1 MEVNQYLEMFIEESK
16 DHLQACSE
24 HLLELEKNP
33 DDLAIVG
40 EIFRSAHTLKGMSA
54 TMGFEDLADLT
65 HKMENVLDA
74 IRNEKIHVS
83 PEILDVVFE
92 SVDHLEE
99 MVMDIA
105 NGGDGKRDVSSTVAQ
120 LKRIELGEYAI
131 PEVVA
136 TTETPVTAVTS
147 VLEYDS
153 FEQTVISQSTE
164 QGFNAF
170 EISVRLRED
179 CLLKAARVFMVF
191 EILEKDGDVIKSNPS
206 VEKLEDEQFDQQFS
220 VAFVTK
226 ESAEDMKNKI
236 MKVSEV
242 EEVIVATLG
251 TPVTAVASVLE
262 YDSFE
267 QTVIAQSAEQ
277 GFNAFEISVKLRED
291 CLLKAARVFM
301 VFEILEKDG
310 DVIKSNPS
318 VEKLEDEQFD
328 QQFSVA
334 LVTKESAEDMQ
345 KKIMKVSEVEE
356 VIVATIE
363 QKQHSEKEPAIQEVA
378 ATATVEV
385 EAQPATTPEKN
396 NAAPTPAKAPAP
408 AKTDKS
414 HAPVGNKTIRVNI
427 ERLDILMNLFEEL
440 VIDRGRLQSI
450 ATEVNHGELNET
462 VERMSRVMGDLQTII
477 LTMRMVPVETVF
489 NRFPKMIRQ
498 LSRDLNKKI
507 NLEIIGAET
516 ELDRTVID
524 EIGDPLVHLIRNSVD
539 HGIENPTAR
548 RAKGKPEEGTVV
560 LRAYHSG
567 NYVFIEIEDDGAGI
581 NREKVLAKAISK
593 GIVTQEQSYSMSD
606 KQINELI
613 LASGFSTADVISDVS
628 GRGVGLDV
636 VKTTI
641 ESLGGNISIES
652 TQDVGS
658 IFSIQLPLTL
668 SIISVMLVEIE
679 KEIYAIPLSSIIETS
694 IIRSSEIMNAHNQKV
709 IDFRGKVVP
718 LVFLEEIFEVPRK
731 EPQDDEFHSVVIVR
745 KGEKLAGLVV
755 DSFIGQQEIVL
766 KSLGNYLTNIFA
778 ISGATILGNGKVA
791 LIVDCNAL
799 IK

>member
-16 DHLQACSE
+16 EHLQACSE

-33 DDLAIVG
+33 SDLTIVG

-54 TMGFEDLADLT
+54 TMGYEDLADLT

-74 IRNEKIHVS
+74 IRNEKIHVT

-105 NGGDGKRDVSSTVAQ
+105 NGGDGKRDVSSTVAK
-120 LKRIELGEYAI
+120 LKLIESGEQVVE
-131 PEVVA
+131 EVAATVA
-136 TTETPVTAVTS
+136 PVAS
-147 VLEYDS
+147 ALEYDS
-153 FEQTVISQSTE
+153 FEQTVITQSFE
-164 QGFNAF
+164 QDFNAF
-170 EISVRLRED
+170 EITVRLRED
-179 CLLKAARVFMVF
+179 CLLKAARVYMVF
-191 EILEKDGDVIKSNPS
+191 EILEKDGDVIKSSPT
-206 VEKLEDEQFDQQFS
+206 VEKLEDEQFDQQFY

-226 ESAEDMKNKI
+226 ESAEDMQKKLL
-236 MKVSEV
+236 KVSEV
-242 EEVIVATLG
+242 EEVIVTSITNEQFKYSEREEEVVAEVVEAIVENTVVPTASTPTKAPEKA
-251 TPVTAVASVLE
+251 TPV
-262 YDSFE
+262 
-267 QTVIAQSAEQ
+267 
-277 GFNAFEISVKLRED
+277 
-291 CLLKAARVFM
+291 KA
-301 VFEILEKDG
+301 G
-310 DVIKSNPS
+310 
-318 VEKLEDEQFD
+318 
-328 QQFSVA
+328 
-334 LVTKESAEDMQ
+334 
-345 KKIMKVSEVEE
+345 
-356 VIVATIE
+356 
-363 QKQHSEKEPAIQEVA
+363 
-378 ATATVEV
+378 
-385 EAQPATTPEKN
+385 
-396 NAAPTPAKAPAP
+396 
-408 AKTDKS
+408 
-414 HAPVGNKTIRVNI
+414 PVGNKTIRVNI

-450 ATEVNHGELNET
+450 ATEVNHNELNET

-539 HGIENPTAR
+539 HGIENPATR
-548 RAKGKPEEGTVV
+548 LEKGKPEEGTVV

-581 NREKVLAKAISK
+581 NRDKVLAKAIAK
-593 GIVTQEQSYSMSD
+593 GVVTQEQSLAMSD

-658 IFSIQLPLTL
+658 VFSIQLPLTL

-718 LVFLEEIFEVPRK
+718 LVFLEEIFEVPRT
-731 EPQDDEFHSVVIVR
+731 EIQDEEFRSVVIVR

>member
-120 LKRIELGEYAI
+120 LKRIELGEEAI
-131 PEVVA
+131 PEVVG
-136 TTETPVTAVTS
+136 TTETPTTAVAST
-147 VLEYDS
+147 LEYDG
-153 FEQTVISQSTE
+153 FEQTVIS
-164 QGFNAF
+164 
-170 EISVRLRED
+170 
-179 CLLKAARVFMVF
+179 
-191 EILEKDGDVIKSNPS
+191 
-206 VEKLEDEQFDQQFS
+206 
-220 VAFVTK
+220 
-226 ESAEDMKNKI
+226 
-236 MKVSEV
+236 
-242 EEVIVATLG
+242 
-251 TPVTAVASVLE
+251 
-262 YDSFE
+262 
-267 QTVIAQSAEQ
+267 QSAEQ

-310 DVIKSNPS
+310 EVIKSSPS

-328 QQFSVA
+328 QQFYVA
-334 LVTKESAEDMQ
+334 FVTKESAEDMQ
-345 KKIMKVSEVEE
+345 KKIMKVSEVDE
-356 VIVATIE
+356 VIVAAIDP
-363 QKQHSEKEPAIQEVA
+363 KQHREKEQAIQEVA

-385 EAQPATTPEKN
+385 EAKPATVPEKN
-396 NAAPTPAKAPAP
+396 SAAPKPATAAAPAKA
-408 AKTDKS
+408 DKS

-427 ERLDILMNLFEEL
+427 DRLDILMNLFEEL

-539 HGIENPTAR
+539 HGIENPTTR
-548 RAKGKPEEGTVV
+548 LAKGKPEEGTVV

-658 IFSIQLPLTL
+658 VFSIQLPLTL

-731 EPQDDEFHSVVIVR
+731 EPQGDEFHSVVIVR